1 MQLQQLESPACLL
14 IKQHASLLY
23 QNFQVGLLKPSIVFV
38 KDKLTV
44 YLAEHFS
51 CFMANIYLFTFI
63 LIDLI
68 IIFVNAEIFSSLRVV
83 RLLYE
88 LVHERSVL
96 IYSVEVNRGCTVYQ

>member
-1 MQLQQLESPACLL
+1 M
-14 IKQHASLLY
+14 
-23 QNFQVGLLKPSIVFV
+23 

-51 CFMANIYLFTFI
+51 CFMANIYLFTYI

-68 IIFVNAEIFSSLRVV
+68 DGIIFVNAEIFSSLRVV

-96 IYSVEVNRGCTVYQ
+96 IYSVEVCTVNQ